1 MLNWIVMTL
10 VILVMT
16 CASAPNVRA
25 DTAKVK
31 KKTTITVYR
40 QDPNGPA
47 PTSCPFQGQ
56 GCTITTVIEEET
68 AKIVS
73 SYPGYML
80 QVGESNILVQVE
92 RNGQT
97 VSNLATNRSITFPS
111 GTVYEIVSCPE
122 HPNLVGTLI
131 NVSGVTTNSLGGFS
145 VFFIP

>member
-1 MLNWIVMTL
+1 MVLTL
-10 VILVMT
+10 ALLFVGISE
-16 CASAPNVRA
+16 AKA

-31 KKTTITVYR
+31 KKTTVTVYR
-40 QDPNGPA
+40 QDPGGPA

-68 AKIVS
+68 AKIVP